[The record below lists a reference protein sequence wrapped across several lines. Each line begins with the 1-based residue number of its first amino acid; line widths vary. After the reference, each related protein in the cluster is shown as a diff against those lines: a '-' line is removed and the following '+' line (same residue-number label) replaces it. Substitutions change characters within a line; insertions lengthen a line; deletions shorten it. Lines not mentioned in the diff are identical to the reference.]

1 MDVEANQLH
10 RSLGPVAIGA
20 QAVGTVGLTLTAVI
34 NIPAAAAVAGR
45 ATWIAYAIA
54 LVAIA
59 LVSETLVLFRHQPAG
74 AAGIAG
80 YVEQGLGGAMGRLAC
95 WALLLGYGATL
106 LACLAFLGF
115 YLEAMPAAP
124 AG

>member
-1 MDVEANQLH
+1 MDVAPSHLR

-54 LVAIA
+54 LVAIV
-59 LVSETLVLFRHQPAG
+59 LVSETLVLFRHHPAG
-74 AAGIAG
+74 AAGIAP
-80 YVEQGLGGAMGRLAC
+80 GAC
-95 WALLLGYGATL
+95 TGAPLTH
-106 LACLAFLGF
+106 
-115 YLEAMPAAP
+115 
-124 AG
+124 